1 MLQKIILQC
10 EYAGDQKASYQW
22 GSIFHGVLIDNMPS
36 DIADYLHQIQ
46 LRPFSQYI
54 LPNGEKRIDWHI
66 GLWDD
71 QVSDVIIKNLMSLK
85 EIYLKQ
91 KGLYLKVVGSSK
103 HSLSLDDYFSHF
115 FGTSDICR
123 RFEIIFLTPCTH
135 KQYGRYTMF
144 PSPELIIQSLSMR
157 YNAFSNEYS
166 LDDAEAMA
174 QIASHL
180 RIVRYSLRSAVY
192 YLEKTKITGY
202 TGRITLAM
210 SGPEQ
215 LARLAGALISF
226 AEYSGLGIKTALG
239 MGGIKVA
246 KIPGQ

>member
-10 EYAGDQKASYQW
+10 EYEGEQKASYQW
-22 GSIFHGVLIDNMPS
+22 GSIFHGALIDNLPS
-36 DIADYLHQIQ
+36 DIAEYVHQIQ
-46 LRPFSQYI
+46 LRPFSQYV
-54 LPNGEKRIDWHI
+54 LPDGEKRINWHI

-71 QVSDVIIKNLMSLK
+71 QIADTIIDTVMSLK

-91 KGLYLKVVGSSK
+91 KGLHLKVRETWK
-103 HSLSLDDYFSHF
+103 HSLTQHDYFSHF
-115 FGTSDICR
+115 FSTPSTCR
-123 RFEIIFLTPCTH
+123 RFELIFLTPCTH
-135 KQYGRYTMF
+135 KQYGQYTMF

-157 YNAFSNEYS
+157 YNTFSNEYS
-166 LDDAEAMA
+166 LDDPEAMA
-174 QIASHL
+174 QLASHL

-202 TGRITLAM
+202 MGKIILVM
-210 SGPEQ
+210 SGPDQ

-239 MGGIKVA
+239 MGGIKVV
-246 KIPGQ
+246 KIPK